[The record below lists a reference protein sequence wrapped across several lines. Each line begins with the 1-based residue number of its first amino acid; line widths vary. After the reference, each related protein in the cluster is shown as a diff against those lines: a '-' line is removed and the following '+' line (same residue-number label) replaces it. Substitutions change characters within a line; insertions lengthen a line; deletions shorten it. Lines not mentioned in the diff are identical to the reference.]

1 MFLMCNFF
9 LSNNVLR
16 RFLKNIK
23 KFTYQSQ
30 KQFHCTAILLWE
42 ITTDFKDNKCTNTI
56 LSQNFRAPVLTD
68 HFPEGFCFQVGC
80 RFWANDI
87 RLFKGISS
95 LNKLFLRLN
104 FPLTNAS
111 ISLVFIFCLVIRDI

>member
-1 MFLMCNFF
+1 MINGVFQKNKELQ
-9 LSNNVLR
+9 LSVA
-16 RFLKNIK
+16 K
-23 KFTYQSQ
+23 KE
-30 KQFHCTAILLWE
+30 FHCTAILLWE
-42 ITTDFKDNKCTNTI
+42 ITTELKDNTCTDTI

-104 FPLTNAS
+104 FRLTLYAL
-111 ISLVFIFCLVIRDI
+111 ISLVFIFCLVIRDM